1 MLDGKLSDDF
11 ILLKLDKMENR
22 EDKRLLGLELWL
34 RWLDIFPYNAHDG
47 CVVWMVGAFFHE
59 AISKSVLVIS
69 EVDIIMGWIN
79 LESFKELTTERLK
92 NIYLQ
97 FKER

>member
-1 MLDGKLSDDF
+1 
-11 ILLKLDKMENR
+11 
-22 EDKRLLGLELWL
+22 
-34 RWLDIFPYNAHDG
+34 
-47 CVVWMVGAFFHE
+47 MVGAFFHE
-59 AISKSVLVIS
+59 AISKSVLVING
-69 EVDIIMGWIN
+69 VDIIMGWIN